1 MAIML
6 MTDSSLSQMLT
17 LELYK
22 FRSVEEVVIVII
34 VNDSTC

>member
-17 LELYK
+17 LQLDK

-34 VNDSTC
+34 INDYTC